1 MANEKELK
9 DKKSPDQKE
18 LTISADA
25 SIDWPV
31 EVQALDA
38 DPYHLTGTN
47 FKAGHKKAKELEARG
62 WVKIIGKMPAVAS
75 MILFLM
81 VSLFSINVNAQASVM
96 QSMYNATNTYTLARL
111 QAATAVRDTVTNAGV
126 GALYSK
132 RIAGPGTVTIQVNQ
146 TKVSGTVAGTLTLY
160 GSLDGVYYSAL
171 NTEETQ
177 TALATKT
184 LVDATG
190 VTVYHWRLKNSPFL
204 YYQIGASGGT
214 TTVYYLDAFI
224 MKH

>member
-1 MANEKELK
+1 MAEDRKES
-9 DKKSPDQKE
+9 KKPDQKD
-18 LTISADA
+18 LVVSKDA
-25 SIDWPV
+25 SVDFPV
-31 EVQALDA
+31 EVIATEA
-38 DPYHLTGTN
+38 DPYHVTGTK
-47 FKAGHKKAKELEARG
+47 FQAGEKKAKELVARG
-62 WVKIIGKMPAVAS
+62 WVKMAMIALLIVAG
-75 MILFLM
+75 LG
-81 VSLFSINVNAQASVM
+81 VSEVKAQASVLA
-96 QSMYNATNTYTLARL
+96 SMYNASNSYSLAEL
-111 QAATAVRDTVTNAGV
+111 QAATATRDTVTNSGV
-126 GALYSK
+126 GAIYSK